1 MSEKDQP
8 ISAADWEQAL
18 RDGDKPAAGSDA
30 PTASGGSPSSAP
42 TSGADMAHVF
52 ETLQSGG
59 AVGAGGGMELV
70 AEIPIT
76 LSVELGRM
84 KMPVKSLVQLGAG
97 SVVELEGRAGEPLNI
112 YANGVVVAKGEVVV
126 VNDRFGIRLTELV
139 PGGRPKKEI

>member
-1 MSEKDQP
+1 MSDPAQP
-8 ISAADWEQAL
+8 ISLSDWESAL
-18 RDGDKPAAGSDA
+18 KDGDKPA
-30 PTASGGSPSSAP
+30 GGMSAP
-42 TSGADMAHVF
+42 AADGASAPAAPASNGDMAHVF

-59 AVGAGGGMELV
+59 PAGAGGGMELV
-70 AEIPIT
+70 ADIPIT

-97 SVVELEGRAGEPLNI
+97 SVVELEGRAGEPLNV